1 MSIPRLMLLL
11 SSALFA
17 FAVLFGVQG
26 RVALAISI
34 LGACVFIGA
43 WQWMLLSI
51 TKSNGQSLQVSRFIR
66 QPHYVQAMLQ
76 LCLYMYWGL
85 YWDGVWNFVPLI
97 LVQLVFAYAI
107 DSVLSWTKYRHW
119 RIGFGPFPIV
129 LSINLFLWF
138 REEYFFLQFILIA
151 LTYFCREFIHWTRA
165 GRSTH
170 IFNPSAFSLS
180 FVSAALLLTNNLG
193 LTRGVEIIES
203 LTLPPNVFE
212 VVFLLGLVV
221 QVLYLTTV
229 VSLGAMASL
238 VLFFHAASAIWGAPI
253 SRLPIEVS
261 VFLGLTL
268 LVTDP
273 STGTFLAF
281 IGLRWMQL
289 PSFVDKIWMV
299 PIVNLMVPIFDRI
312 GIASSSWFTRRT
324 WIPTWRPGRFV
335 WLVVYGTLFLAVLTS
350 FKNPVVQSQTLFP
363 PPPNSTATP
372 QILTVQLDNRQYC
385 RKTIPEPF
393 EPFGFVSEIA
403 AYVSGAVVRSD

>member
-1 MSIPRLMLLL
+1 MCS
-11 SSALFA
+11 
-17 FAVLFGVQG
+17 
-26 RVALAISI
+26 
-34 LGACVFIGA
+34 
-43 WQWMLLSI
+43 
-51 TKSNGQSLQVSRFIR
+51 K
-66 QPHYVQAMLQ
+66 
-76 LCLYMYWGL
+76 LY
-85 YWDGVWNFVPLI
+85 
-97 LVQLVFAYAI
+97 
-107 DSVLSWTKYRHW
+107 
-119 RIGFGPFPIV
+119 
-129 LSINLFLWF
+129 
-138 REEYFFLQFILIA
+138 
-151 LTYFCREFIHWTRA
+151 
-165 GRSTH
+165 
-170 IFNPSAFSLS
+170 
-180 FVSAALLLTNNLG
+180 
-193 LTRGVEIIES
+193 
-203 LTLPPNVFE
+203 
-212 VVFLLGLVV
+212 FLLGLVV

-273 STGTFLAF
+273 STSPQTSIGKLLFGVVYGTGTFLAF

-403 AYVSGAVVRSD
+403 AYRRIREIYLFHGLKFRLNFNER